1 MNPRANLKLLLAAV
15 SVSLVAS
22 CNSPTLPLP
31 PPSDSVQVTRDGEFA
46 LVSGPK
52 DAVEP
57 FALVTGYNDRTSTGV
72 VVTANADGVFALRI
86 PALPGDTIELWQRV
100 GNSPP
105 AIVITVPQPTTP

>member
-1 MNPRANLKLLLAAV
+1 MNPRATLPILLALGVA
-15 SVSLVAS
+15 SLSAS

-46 LVSGPK
+46 LVAGPK
-52 DAVEP
+52 NAVEP
-57 FALVTGYNDRTSTGV
+57 YALVTGYNDRTSTGV
-72 VVTANADGVFALRI
+72 VVTANADGVFSLRI